1 MPKTSN
7 TSQRSLWFLCLAQS
21 CGVLNENMIKNA
33 MLVMALFVM
42 NYQNTGIA
50 AIAGGLFILPYACF
64 SATAGQIADKFSK
77 QRVMIAVK
85 IIQIILV
92 PVSFIGFINQHVPIL
107 LGCLFLLGTAEA
119 FYCPLKYSI
128 IPEIVVKKKI
138 LFGNSLIET
147 STFIAVLIGMLL
159 GGSLILFPGGLY
171 WVCGTA
177 FILSILSLI
186 SVFKIKKIEP
196 ADKDIKLN
204 LNIIQET
211 YRTIVLSHKN
221 RSIWLCILGISWFWT
236 IGSVVGAGIFD
247 ISSQIILHN
256 GHYLTNLFIAC
267 FSLGVAGGSILCS
280 RLLKGTISARFI
292 PIAALGI
299 SFFCLDFGF
308 ALFSIHRMDSL
319 SSLVTSFTGYRLLID
334 LTLMAICCGIF
345 SVPLY
350 AIIQEKSPK
359 NSKARIIAGN
369 NIVNAIMMVTGSFI
383 WARASAYGFSSASLF
398 ISLSIINLFVTVY
411 IMRFFTSKIL
421 QLIFKLYFQ
430 IFHKVTI
437 EGMENFAKAG
447 DKVVIISNHTSFADA
462 SLLSCYLPEQPAFAI
477 YTKTAQKWWAR
488 PFLAFVKTFQIDI
501 QSPYAIK
508 DMVHAVRDKKQKLVI
523 FPEGRLTKTGNLMKI
538 YEGAGIVAYNANAKI
553 LPIYIN
559 GLQFGYFGRMKG
571 KLPLSLFP
579 RISITIKPPININ
592 DYLDPTMSHQE
603 NRHQIAKTIERI
615 MINTSFAAKSTEKTI
630 FQALIDAKDIYG
642 KKTEIIEDI
651 KREPFTYERICLGAV
666 LFGRK
671 IEKQTE
677 EGECVGLLLPTSC
690 GAIISFMAV
699 SAIARVP
706 HPINVSTGTENILN
720 ICQTT
725 KIKTIISSHLFI
737 EKANLGD
744 LEAKLKHDIQILY
757 LEDIIQSFTLTDK
770 VKAQVDLLR
779 PERLPGMN
787 VSHQSP
793 AVILSTSGSE
803 GHPKAVVLS
812 HHNILTNC
820 QQVASVI
827 DFSCADH
834 VFNAM
839 PIFHSLGLTGA
850 TLLPLFF
857 GVRTFHYPNPLHYKT
872 IPSVIYDT
880 DATICFGTDTF
891 LNGWAKYAHP
901 YDFYAMRYI
910 ITGGEK
916 VKDETHQ
923 LYADKF
929 GVRIFEGY
937 GATESSPVIA
947 LNTPINHR
955 KGTVGQFLPGI
966 AHQLVPVSGIH
977 TGGKLLVKG
986 QNIMIGYM
994 THTNPGVIQ
1003 PMQDEWY
1010 DTGDI
1015 VDIDT
1020 DGFVTITGRVK
1031 RFAKIGG
1038 EMISMTTV
1046 ELIASKIWPEATNA
1060 VINLTDDKKGEQLLL
1075 ITTQQDAALDLLL
1088 SYSKEHDIA
1097 KIMIPKNLKIV
1108 KEIPLFATGK
1118 INYPELQKRL
1128 QL

>member
-1 MPKTSN
+1 MPTASN
-7 TSQRSLWFLCLAQS
+7 SSKRSLWFLCLAQS

-42 NYQNTGIA
+42 GYQNTGIA

-77 QRVMIAVK
+77 QRVMIAIK
-85 IIQIILV
+85 IIQIILI
-92 PVSFIGFINQHVPIL
+92 PVSFMGFIYQDIPLL

-128 IPEIVVKKKI
+128 IPEIVEKKKI

-147 STFIAVLIGMLL
+147 STFISVLIGMLI
-159 GGSLILFPGGLY
+159 GASVILFPSGLY
-171 WVCGTA
+171 WVCGSA
-177 FILSILSLI
+177 FAFSILSLI
-186 SVFKIKKIEP
+186 SVFKIKKTEP
-196 ADKDIKLN
+196 ADKNIKLN
-204 LNIIQET
+204 INIIHET
-211 YRTIVLSHKN
+211 YKTIILSRQN
-221 RSIWLCILGISWFWT
+221 RNIWLCILGISWFWT

-247 ISSQIILHN
+247 ISSQIIHHN
-256 GHYLTNLFIAC
+256 GHYLTNLFITC
-267 FSLGVAGGSILCS
+267 FSLGIASGSILCS
-280 RLLKGTISARFI
+280 RLLKGIISARFV

-299 SFFCLDFGF
+299 SVFCTDFG
-308 ALFSIHRMDSL
+308 LTIFSVHTTDSL
-319 SSLVTSFTGYRLLID
+319 FDFITSFTGLRLLID
-334 LTLMAICCGIF
+334 LTLMAICCGIY

-359 NSKARIIAGN
+359 TSKARIIAGN
-369 NIVNAIMMVTGSFI
+369 NIINAIMMVIGSFI
-383 WARASAYGFSSASLF
+383 WARASAYGLSSASLF
-398 ISLSIINLFVTVY
+398 ISLSIINLFVAVY

-430 IFHKVTI
+430 IFHKVTVK
-437 EGMENFAKAG
+437 GMENFAKAG
-447 DKVVIISNHTSFADA
+447 DQVVIVSNHTSFADA

-508 DMVHAVRDKKQKLVI
+508 DMVHAVRDEKQKLVI

-538 YEGAGIVAYNANAKI
+538 YEGAGLVAYNANAKI

-571 KLPLSLFP
+571 KLPLRLFP
-579 RISITIKPPININ
+579 RISIRVQPPIDIHE
-592 DYLDPTMSHQE
+592 YLDPTMSHQE
-603 NRHQIAKTIERI
+603 NRHHIGKILERI
-615 MINTSFAAKSTEKTI
+615 MIATSFAAKNTEKTI
-630 FQALIDAKDIYG
+630 FQALIDAKNTYG
-642 KKTEIIEDI
+642 KSREIIEDI
-651 KREPFTYERICLGAV
+651 KRDPFTYERICLGAV

-671 IEKQTE
+671 IEKQTDL
-677 EGECVGLLLPTSC
+677 GEHVGLLLPTSC
-690 GAIISFMAV
+690 GAIMSLMAV
-699 SAIARVP
+699 SAVARVP
-706 HPINVSTGTENILN
+706 HPINISTGAENILN
-720 ICQTT
+720 ICKTT

-737 EKANLGD
+737 EKANLQD
-744 LEAKLKHDIQILY
+744 LEVKLKQNIQILY
-757 LEDIIQSFTLTDK
+757 LEDIIENISLTDK
-770 VKAQVDLLR
+770 VKAKIDLLC
-779 PERLPGMN
+779 PSRLPGMR
-787 VSHQSP
+787 VSHKSP

-857 GVRTFHYPNPLHYKT
+857 GVRTFHYPNPLHYKN

-916 VKDETHQ
+916 IKEETHK

-947 LNTPINHR
+947 LNTPMNHR
-955 KGTVGQFLPGI
+955 NGTVGQFLPGI
-966 AHQLVPVSGIH
+966 DHQIVPVSGINQ
-977 TGGKLLVKG
+977 GGKLLVKG
-986 QNIMIGYM
+986 GNIMIGYM
-994 THTNPGVIQ
+994 TNTTPGIIQ
-1003 PMQDEWY
+1003 PMENEWY

-1015 VDIDT
+1015 VCVDNN
-1020 DGFVTITGRVK
+1020 GFVAITGRVK

-1038 EMISMTTV
+1038 EMISMTSI
-1046 ELIASKIWPEATNA
+1046 ELIANKIWAEATNA

-1075 ITTQQDAALDLLL
+1075 ITTQQDATLDHLL
-1088 SYSKEHDIA
+1088 SYSKEHEIA
-1097 KIMIPKNLKIV
+1097 KIMIPKNLKIT

-1118 INYPELQKRL
+1118 INYPELYKQL